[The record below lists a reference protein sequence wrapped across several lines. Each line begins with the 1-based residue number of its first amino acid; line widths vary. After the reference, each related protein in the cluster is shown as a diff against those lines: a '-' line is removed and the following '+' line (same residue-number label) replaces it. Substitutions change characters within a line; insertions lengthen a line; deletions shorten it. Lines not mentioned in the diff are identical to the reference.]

1 MSAYFVVDIEVI
13 DASGYEEYRR
23 QAPATVSAYG
33 GRYLTRGGKVESI
46 EGDWMPHR
54 FVVLEFES
62 IAQFKKWYD
71 SPEYSAIKPIRLRT
85 TNSKAFI
92 IEGV

>member
-13 DASGYEEYRR
+13 DAFGYEEYRR
-23 QAPATVSAYG
+23 LAPATVSAYG

-62 IAQFKKWYD
+62 IAQIKKWYD

>member
-13 DASGYEEYRR
+13 DAFGYDEYRR

-62 IAQFKKWYD
+62 IAQIKKWYD

-85 TNSKAFI
+85 SNSKAFI

>member
-1 MSAYFVVDIEVI
+1 MSAYFVVDVEVI
-13 DASGYEEYRR
+13 DAIGYEEYRR
-23 QAPATVSAYG
+23 QAPATVGAYG

-54 FVVLEFES
+54 FVILEFES
-62 IAQFKKWYD
+62 IAQIKKWYD

>member
-62 IAQFKKWYD
+62 IAQIKKWYD

-85 TNSKAFI
+85 TNSKSFI